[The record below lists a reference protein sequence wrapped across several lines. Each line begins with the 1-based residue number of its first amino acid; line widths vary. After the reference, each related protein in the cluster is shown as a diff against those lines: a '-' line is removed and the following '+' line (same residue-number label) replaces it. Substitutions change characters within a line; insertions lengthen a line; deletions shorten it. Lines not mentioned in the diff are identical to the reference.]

1 MMWMKAGRK
10 STKQMLEMPENEKSE
25 QYTKKELRIF
35 KNGAIALAAAVVDQ
49 WIQDG
54 KPSADYPGVLPY
66 ICMLKA
72 VFKEQDKKKLLSKL
86 SMEAADE

>member
-10 STKQMLEMPENEKSE
+10 STKPAQEMPESE

-35 KNGAIALAAAVVDQ
+35 KNGAVALAAAVVDQ

-54 KPSADYPGVLPY
+54 KPAADYPGVLPY

-72 VFKEQDKKKLLSKL
+72 VLKEQDKKKLLSKL
-86 SMEAADE
+86 SMEPADE